1 MPSDHRSPGRLRLV
15 YNVQCARRNL
25 FEKAGIPAAVFA
37 TTEFSN
43 AARAQAKAL
52 GLPDFEVI
60 LVEHPIQP
68 LTAEEVHGRADA
80 VFAQL
85 LTKLTGGPSLGLRA
99 AG

>member
-1 MPSDHRSPGRLRLV
+1 MHDGIF
-15 YNVQCARRNL
+15 
-25 FEKAGIPAAVFA
+25 FEKAGIPSAVFA

-68 LTAEEVHGRADA
+68 LTAQEVHGRADA

>member
-1 MPSDHRSPGRLRLV
+1 MSFSSFLRHQTRDGGGWRL
-15 YNVQCARRNL
+15 
-25 FEKAGIPAAVFA
+25 KK
-37 TTEFSN
+37 
-43 AARAQAKAL
+43 RAQATAL

-68 LTAEEVHGRADA
+68 LTAQEVHGRADA

-85 LTKLTGGPSLGLRA
+85 LTRLTGGPAVGLRA

>member
-1 MPSDHRSPGRLRLV
+1 MHDGIF
-15 YNVQCARRNL
+15 

-68 LTAEEVHGRADA
+68 LTVDEVHGRADA
-80 VFAQL
+80 VFEQL
-85 LTKLTGGPSLGLRA
+85 LRKLTGEPLLGQQV